1 MTRIEI
7 IANNS
12 VEEDVVQSLDG
23 AVDGLKF
30 SKINNVHGIGRSYP
44 KMGSNIWPEENFILL
59 IYCDDR
65 EAGLVKNAV
74 RALKRKFPEEGIKFF
89 SMKCGA
95 D

>member
-12 VEEDVVQSLDG
+12 VEEDVVQALAG

-30 SKINNVHGIGRSYP
+30 SKINNVHGIGRSFP
-44 KMGSNIWPEENFILL
+44 KMGSNIWPEENFILV

-65 EAGLVKNAV
+65 KADLVEKTV
-74 RALKRKFPEEGIKFF
+74 RAVKRKFPEEGIKLF
-89 SMKCGA
+89 SMKGGV